1 MIEVSEPADT
11 GQAESASITVELLE
25 PRLVPVIVRLDPDA
39 DTEVTTG
46 EEAAR

>member
-1 MIEVSEPADT
+1 MIEVSEPAVT

-25 PRLVPVIVRLDPDA
+25 PRLVPVIVRVEPEAETVD
-39 DTEVTTG
+39 TTG